1 MSTLDATPAD
11 DAARARWMS
20 ALAQADAAALEAA
33 WQRLRWRPP
42 YRMLRAPELGLVMI
56 RGRAG
61 GTGAPFNVGEMT
73 VTRCSIELDD
83 GRVGHA
89 YVPGR
94 DRRHAETAAVLDA
107 MLQDPAARATL
118 EREVVAPLLAVR
130 AARQSAARARAA
142 RTRVEFFTMVRGEE

>member
-1 MSTLDATPAD
+1 
-11 DAARARWMS
+11 
-20 ALAQADAAALEAA
+20 
-33 WQRLRWRPP
+33 
-42 YRMLRAPELGLVMI
+42 
-56 RGRAG
+56 
-61 GTGAPFNVGEMT
+61 
-73 VTRCSIELDD
+73 
-83 GRVGHA
+83 VGHA